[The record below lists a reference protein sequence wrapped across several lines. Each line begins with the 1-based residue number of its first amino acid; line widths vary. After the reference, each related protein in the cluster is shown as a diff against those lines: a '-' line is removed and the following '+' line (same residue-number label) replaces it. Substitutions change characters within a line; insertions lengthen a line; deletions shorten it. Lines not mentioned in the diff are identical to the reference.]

1 MLTLIASIFIINP
14 KNKSIIYDKN
24 LSVIFYFISK
34 KICLENNL
42 SVVTNKLMNYKGYN
56 EYIIIEVKVV
66 LERISRL
73 KTLFV
78 FAFQKYF

>member
-1 MLTLIASIFIINP
+1 MLTLIASIFIVNP
-14 KNKSIIYDKN
+14 KNKYIIYDKN